1 MQIHFQYSL
10 SQVFLRTIGDYSF
23 GRKDF
28 LQEGNHWFKFEMWRR
43 LPKRFTV
50 LVVPMSMHPS
60 LGRPGG
66 RLHTTQAGT
75 VLGTEGI
82 EKDAMNS

>member
-28 LQEGNHWFKFEMWRR
+28 LQEEITGLNLRCGGE

-50 LVVPMSMHPS
+50 LVVH
-60 LGRPGG
+60 L
-66 RLHTTQAGT
+66 
-75 VLGTEGI
+75 
-82 EKDAMNS
+82 